1 VWPRGLVLLDQRLV
15 VGGLEGLRWIEASLF
30 LTWGGM
36 GDGPD
41 GWGSGT
47 RKERER
53 CPVGGGGVADL
64 PSCRVAL
71 STVGEKNF
79 HLFSII
85 LHFLHFLRGN
95 EASYGTLIH
104 VK

>member
-1 VWPRGLVLLDQRLV
+1 MWPRGLVLLDQRLV
-15 VGGLEGLRWIEASLF
+15 VGGLEGLRWKEASLF

-53 CPVGGGGVADL
+53 CPVGAAVL
-64 PSCRVAL
+64 RCCRLAVMPC
-71 STVGEKNF
+71 STQEKNF

-85 LHFLHFLRGN
+85 LHFFCI
-95 EASYGTLIH
+95 SYVAMKLATEH
-104 VK
+104 